1 MVLVDRKHIGS
12 DVWNIRCGATGV
24 RLIQDGHRTVK
35 RIMKIFKSTGRN
47 RMKYL
52 LAVLVSFVILDG
64 VVTEWLVSGGQA
76 REANPIL
83 ELCKYVIFPELKG
96 KTFLIERP
104 EKFGGNLEFSTYGDL
119 EKAFESDL
127 HPLDLK
133 NATADYVNKI
143 LEPVHKYFEKQSD
156 NYRKSAGKCNIK

>member
-12 DVWNIRCGATGV
+12 DVWSIGCDATGV
-24 RLIQDGHRTVK
+24 RLIQDGYRTVK

-83 ELCKYVIFPELKG
+83 EPLVGDVGFMLLKVAGALLCTLILWDIYRRFPRIAIGATWCFVVAYGLIV
-96 KTFLIERP
+96 TWNSSLFLI
-104 EKFGGNLEFSTYGDL
+104 
-119 EKAFESDL
+119 
-127 HPLDLK
+127 
-133 NATADYVNKI
+133 
-143 LEPVHKYFEKQSD
+143 
-156 NYRKSAGKCNIK
+156 